1 MTTMTETVYESSAVP
16 YASTFQ
22 YAEYNFKNSA
32 LELARAQ
39 WPNYDDQHYLRGCKW
54 SPDGTCLLTI
64 VRGAGM
70 HVMEL
75 PNDLYTGETVGSCR
89 PIVPLI
95 PAVSVPEAGLI
106 YDYCWY
112 PGMNSSNPATCCWL
126 SSGHSGPIHL
136 WDAFS
141 GDLRCTYRGYNN
153 QDEVEPAISV
163 TFSADGQNIFCGYKK
178 NVKIFATGRPGRDFV
193 EYPVSHQVSCLVAS
207 PAQPGI
213 VAIGTWKNT
222 IDLVSQSDGSFRHLC
237 KLNGHKGGIT
247 TMAFSLDG
255 FRLYSG
261 ARKDKEVI
269 CWDLRVPGRP
279 MFCLAREVNTNQKIN
294 IDLSVDGK
302 WLVSGGTD
310 GKVQVWNVSEETYP
324 TVHMQM
330 ALHNDCCNG
339 VSLHPY
345 RPILATASGQHHSL
359 DPLHHSR
366 SSSQYENALCMWW
379 IGTQQDDA
387 DLFTAIIKA
396 ATHS

>member
-1 MTTMTETVYESSAVP
+1 MSEAVLENTYVP
-16 YASTFQ
+16 YTNTSTFQ
-22 YAEYNFKNSA
+22 YAEYNFENSA

-39 WPNYDDQHYLRGCKW
+39 WPNYDDQHYLKGCKW
-54 SPDGTCLLTI
+54 SPDGTCLLTV

-75 PNDLYTGETVGSCR
+75 PSDLYSGDTVRTSR
-89 PIVPLI
+89 PIVPLA

-126 SSGHSGPIHL
+126 SSGHGGPIHL

-153 QDEVEPAISV
+153 QDEIEPAISCV
-163 TFSADGQNIFCGYKK
+163 FSADGQNIFCGYKK
-178 NVKIFATGRPGRDFV
+178 NVKLFSTGRPGRDFV
-193 EYPVSHQVSCLVAS
+193 EYPVQHQVSCLVAS
-207 PAQPGI
+207 QAQPGI

-222 IDLVSQSDGSFRHLC
+222 IDLVSQSDGSFRQLC

-247 TMAFSLDG
+247 TMVFSLDG

-261 ARKDKEVI
+261 ARKDKEII

-279 MFCLAREVNTNQKIN
+279 MFCLTREVNTNQKIN

-310 GKVQVWNVSEETYP
+310 GKTQVWNVAEQTYP

-330 ALHNDCCNG
+330 GLHSDCCNG

-345 RPILATASGQHHSL
+345 RPILATASGQHHSM
-359 DPLHHSR
+359 DPLHHTRNSM
-366 SSSQYENALCMWW
+366 QYENALCMWW
-379 IGTQQDDA
+379 IGAQQEDP
-387 DLFTAIIKA
+387 DLLTAIIKA
-396 ATHS
+396 ATNS